1 MLALRLLEQALQRDA
16 HGVVAGDILLELAGL
31 TGVAALNPGL
41 GVELDAAVPDLA
53 VRILIGLLST
63 DLLRDIALEVKGI
76 LHGVGAVVDL
86 LEVIPGNGQKRLL
99 FVRKEAEQL
108 NLIEIFIGYRL
119 GTLRVAEDIQLYHPA
134 GISQFRV
141 ALVDQRELQDPLSI
155 LRPAQDLR
163 VGDAQIG
170 DVEEERLLFRGMCR
184 TVPECAGHGVG
195 EVRNAISRNGIE
207 HR

>member
-108 NLIEIFIGYRL
+108 NLIEIFIGL
-119 GTLRVAEDIQLYHPA
+119 PA
-134 GISQFRV
+134 WYTEGR
-141 ALVDQRELQDPLSI
+141 
-155 LRPAQDLR
+155 
-163 VGDAQIG
+163 
-170 DVEEERLLFRGMCR
+170 
-184 TVPECAGHGVG
+184 
-195 EVRNAISRNGIE
+195 
-207 HR
+207 